1 MDRRFRVALWCFA
14 LIANTLSAAADDHPP
29 AKGYSG
35 MLVSGK
41 VVAVQFVPGEGTRAT
56 VEIVHVYSGPKNLK
70 GLAIFDYTANVAVSP
85 GGLAIPLLKVGEKGI
100 WLAGYNEVTESWRV
114 WDRYRVDH
122 TKHYDQRVEWAEAYE
137 QMYKLDVVKQLKLA
151 KELCGHKTPEIAQ
164 LGVEVLFGAK
174 PDDAKLAGV
183 PEFLKELPKNR
194 NVTSSALISADR
206 LFIERDRLT
215 VELNGK
221 QWLDSEPRREL
232 IGRLAEPLAEAD
244 AAEVAHHLFFLKPG
258 LKIGKVEATALLVK
272 IATDPRQSKEVR
284 RLVVEKV
291 QDRAASTGHQPDTAF
306 EILTAVVRLSADEAS
321 RLIAAKGLARLNW
334 RAMAQIDVLR
344 ELLKNEKDVDVAS
357 ALNKA
362 LAVKK

>member
-29 AKGYSG
+29 AKGHSRA
-35 MLVSGK
+35 MVSGE
-41 VVAVQFVPGEGTRAT
+41 VTAVRWVKGEGYRAS
-56 VEIVHVYSGPKNLK
+56 VKVLYVYYGPEALKESG
-70 GLAIFDYTANVAVSP
+70 IFDFTGD
-85 GGLAIPLLKVGEKGI
+85 GGSAGNLAIPLLKVGERGI
-100 WLAGYNEVTESWRV
+100 WLMATDQNTDTLRV
-114 WDRYRVDH
+114 VHRYRKDH
-122 TKHYDQRVEWAEAYE
+122 TPNYERRLEWAAELE
-137 QMYKLDVVKQLKLA
+137 RLSKLDVPKRLKSA

-232 IGRLAEPLAEAD
+232 IARLAEPLAEAD

-284 RLVVEKV
+284 RIVVEKV

-334 RAMAQIDVLR
+334 RAPAQIDVLR